1 MNVGDKV
8 ELAYDLSLMPQ
19 DSLNPD
25 GLYVSSLTQGVITAV
40 TSMVTVGPLP
50 PYGSRRDVPENG
62 PDHQEAIERGYPIS
76 DPWNRNQVLLENSIK
91 ATVKDEKLRPID
103 S

>member
-8 ELAYDLSLMPQ
+8 ELVYDLSLMPP
-19 DSLNPD
+19 DSSNRD
-25 GLYVSSLTQGVITAV
+25 ELYISSRSQAVITAV
-40 TSMVTVGPLP
+40 TSMVTVGPYG

-62 PDHQEAIERGYPIS
+62 ADHQNAIERGYPIS
-76 DPWNRNQVLLENSIK
+76 DPWNLNRILIEGFIK
-91 ATVKDEKLRPID
+91 AAVKDEKLRPID